1 MIKLNK
7 KRANVSILVAVFCFS
22 FIVFSAFAI
31 DMAFVTMNRV
41 KLQRAVETT
50 ALASIAKYKEN
61 SQDYSKKYFS
71 LYKAEFDTLKDAQLL
86 NVYYKEE
93 ESGEKKVKIEAQ
105 LELPTYFLRFAGLKN
120 IKIKANSYAQTYE
133 QIQENVNFEDIVES
147 DSIITDKNSDEIEVI
162 TDANPD
168 GYFIFAGIKDDNNE
182 FIWQDIGCKANA
194 NSYKTTVG
202 ANSFYLVCS
211 NEAKFDFSRT
221 CSENSDINIA
231 NYIKIYSANQGECLS
246 KGAITEQS
254 GSNSGNFE
262 VKILNNTKLI
272 TKDDF

>member
-133 QIQENVNFEDIVES
+133 QIQENVNFEDTI
-147 DSIITDKNSDEIEVI
+147 DAIKQIIEILKQELATI
-162 TDANPD
+162 
-168 GYFIFAGIKDDNNE
+168 
-182 FIWQDIGCKANA
+182 
-194 NSYKTTVG
+194 
-202 ANSFYLVCS
+202 
-211 NEAKFDFSRT
+211 
-221 CSENSDINIA
+221 
-231 NYIKIYSANQGECLS
+231 
-246 KGAITEQS
+246 
-254 GSNSGNFE
+254 
-262 VKILNNTKLI
+262 
-272 TKDDF
+272 